1 MVTAREMLARIVI
14 GAYRGGTRARSR
26 LFSLSAGPAFASFGA
41 RSTIEVPVRLS
52 GEAGIAIGDDV
63 FVGAG
68 CWLQA
73 IADDTGRIGE
83 VVIGDGTN
91 IAGGCVVSAAR
102 MIRVGERV
110 LIARNVYISDH
121 AHAFGDPRRAIL
133 AQGISQIGAVE
144 IADGAWIGQN
154 VVICPGVRIGRGA
167 VVGANAVVR
176 QDVPD
181 HTVAAGVP
189 ARLIR
194 GTGREDAVPG
204 RPEARGRV
212 AP

>member
-1 MVTAREMLARIVI
+1 MVMAREMLARLVI
-14 GAYRGGTRARSR
+14 SAYRGGTRARSK
-26 LFSLSAGPAFASFGA
+26 LFSLSAGRGFASFGA
-41 RSTIEVPVRLS
+41 RSTIELPVRLV
-52 GEAGIAIGDDV
+52 GEARISIGDDV

-73 IADDTGRIGE
+73 IADGAGTIGE

-121 AHAFGDPRRAIL
+121 AHAFGDPNRAIL
-133 AQGISQIGAVE
+133 AQGISQIGGVE

-154 VVICPGVRIGRGA
+154 VVVCPGVRIGRGA

-181 HTVAAGVP
+181 YTVAAGVP

-194 GTGREDAVPG
+194 RTDREAADLG
-204 RPEARGRV
+204 RPDDRGSV
-212 AP
+212 VP